1 MRFCAHFQRRSR
13 HPILPMYGNSRT
25 EVRLS
30 PAKIRRRAQDLV
42 PGSSAFLS
50 LRVRSWQ
57 KKLWLGFDIALAQG
71 TAPLAHAC
79 DGRQPGQALGPPQES
94 EEQRQLPLLSL
105 LASYGPAGGVTISS
119 PPDRD
124 IRGVCQGRRGMRER
138 GSTAPHRDL
147 QTRPHALCHRLG
159 NPVGAGHAA

>member
-1 MRFCAHFQRRSR
+1 
-13 HPILPMYGNSRT
+13 MYGNSRT

-124 IRGVCQGRRGMRER
+124 IRGVCQGGGECASGTRRHPTVIFKLGRTPSVTDSEIQLVLGMLHDEI
-138 GSTAPHRDL
+138 
-147 QTRPHALCHRLG
+147 
-159 NPVGAGHAA
+159 AAIFEE